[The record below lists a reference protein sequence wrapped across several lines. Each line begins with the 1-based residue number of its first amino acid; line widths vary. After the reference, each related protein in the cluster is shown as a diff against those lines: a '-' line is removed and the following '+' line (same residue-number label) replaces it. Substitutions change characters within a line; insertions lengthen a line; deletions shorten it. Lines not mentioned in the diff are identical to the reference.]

1 MIKLTGWSTFPQ
13 VHRRNN
19 IFFCYNYAM
28 KPANNSIQIE
38 LHVSDFR
45 LVKKF
50 YGKLGFEVVWERDP
64 SGMKG
69 YLVMKMADNILCFW
83 SGNDE
88 VYNHPYLKK
97 YKRDTKRGYAV
108 EIVIMIEDIESYYTK
123 VKDFANVVE
132 ALQMWPWG
140 LKDFRAEDPFG
151 FYVRFTESYNILY
164 DANAIK

>member
-1 MIKLTGWSTFPQ
+1 
-13 VHRRNN
+13 
-19 IFFCYNYAM
+19 M

-38 LHVSDFR
+38 LHVPDFK
-45 LVKKF
+45 LAKKF
-50 YGKLGFEVVWERDP
+50 YGKLGFEIVWERKP
-64 SGMKG
+64 EGQKG
-69 YLVMKMADNILCFW
+69 YLVMKMAENILCFC
-83 SGNDE
+83 SGNNE
-88 VYNHPYLKK
+88 VYNHPYLKR
-97 YKRDTKRGYAV
+97 YPRDTKRGYAV

-123 VKDFANVVE
+123 VKDFSNVVE